1 MITDIDTSRRTQ
13 VLTHE
18 ENELLCRV
26 EGDAPMGQL
35 MRRHWTPVCL
45 IEEVSDPDGA
55 PVKARVFG
63 ENLVVFRDTDGR
75 VGVLDEACPHRR
87 ASLVFGRNEEGG
99 LRCLY
104 HGWKMDAE
112 GNVLEMASEPAAS
125 GMVDKV
131 KHKAYPVKEWGGM
144 VWAWFGPQD
153 SVPDFSPP
161 AWAPNSD
168 VRVSIAKV
176 LLPCNWAQIL
186 EGAIDSA
193 HSSSLHSSDM
203 VPARVDGARATGKTW
218 LRPSTDK
225 APRLQVQRGGYG
237 FRYAALR
244 RPIQNAATHDY
255 VRSTVFVAP
264 ATALIPPNNLYNVA
278 NVNVPMD
285 DTHTAFYFVAWGHP
299 EQTPETETWRRF
311 LRQTVGVDLDETYR
325 PLRTIDNR
333 FWQDRQAMKAGNF
346 TGISG
351 FPNQDVAMWL
361 TMGPIA
367 SRGDERLGASDLA
380 IVEFRRQMVE
390 AAHAFQRGE
399 PAIGTGSQAMPSTV
413 CSFQAIVPKTTDWRD
428 YEARHVWAGDQGRP
442 ELEPS
447 YSVKA

>member
-1 MITDIDTSRRTQ
+1 MI
-13 VLTHE
+13 THE

-45 IEEVSDPDGA
+45 VEEVAEPDGT

-63 ENLVVFRDTDGR
+63 ESLVVYRDSDGN
-75 VGVLDEACPHRR
+75 VGVLDEHCPHRG
-87 ASLVFGRNEEGG
+87 ASLALGRNEDGG

-104 HGWKMDAE
+104 HGWKMDTE
-112 GNVLEMASEPAAS
+112 GNVLEMVSEPAAS
-125 GMVDKV
+125 GFADKLR
-131 KHKAYPVKEWGGM
+131 HKAYPVKEWGGM
-144 VWAWFGPQD
+144 IWAYFGEAGAMPEF
-153 SVPDFSPP
+153 VPPP
-161 AWAPNSD
+161 WAPTAQT
-168 VRVSIAKV
+168 RVSIAKV
-176 LLPCNWAQIL
+176 WVPCNWAQIL

-203 VPARVDGARATGKTW
+203 VPARVSSAEATENNW

-225 APRLQVQRGGYG
+225 APRMQVEKTGYG

-244 RPIQNAATHDY
+244 RPIVNAAANEY

-264 ATALIPPNNLYNVA
+264 GTVLIPPNNLYNVA

-285 DTHTAFYFVAWGHP
+285 DTNTSFYFIAWGAPAH
-299 EQTPETETWRRF
+299 TPETQTWRRF
-311 LRQTVGVDLDETYR
+311 LRQTVGVDLDERYR
-325 PLRTIDNR
+325 PLRTIEND

-346 TGISG
+346 TGITG

-367 SRGDERLGASDLA
+367 DRTKDRLGASDLA
-380 IVEFRRQMVE
+380 VVAFRRQMIDAVRRFRDG
-390 AAHAFQRGE
+390 AA
-399 PAIGTGSQAMPSTV
+399 AIGTGDQAVSTAV

-428 YEARHVWAGDQGRP
+428 YAAQPVWGPAGQAVDSSYVVDQR
-442 ELEPS
+442 
-447 YSVKA
+447 